1 MPAEVAI
8 SHLYPRVAYDGNS
21 YCGFLDNSDF
31 MAWVKKCSPH
41 SAIPMECFWT
51 LHQCAKQALNLEG
64 DFAEMGVDR
73 GGSASFLA
81 NIVSGSRTLHLF
93 DTFEG
98 MPETDSV
105 RDWHKKGDFSDTSL
119 ERVKEVVGWN
129 SNVAYHPGKIPD
141 SFLGLNALRFSFVH
155 LDLDIYRS
163 TLDALEYVYG
173 RMERGGFIVFDDYAR
188 PTTQG
193 VKDAVNEFFA
203 DKPEYPIQFMGSC
216 QAVIIK
222 L

>member
-1 MPAEVAI
+1 MPGEVLVTN
-8 SHLYPRVAYDGNS
+8 LYPRVAYDGQA
-21 YCGFLDNSDF
+21 YCGFLENRDF
-31 MAWVKKCSPH
+31 MAWVARCSPH
-41 SAIPMECFWT
+41 SALPMECFWT
-51 LHQCAKQALNLEG
+51 IHQCAKQAINVKG

-73 GGSASFLA
+73 GGSAAFLA
-81 NIVSGSRTLHLF
+81 NILGGLRTLHLF
-93 DTFEG
+93 DTFDG
-98 MPETDSV
+98 MPQTDPLH
-105 RDWHKKGDFSDTSL
+105 DWHQKGDFSATSL
-119 ERVKEVVGWN
+119 DSAKAIVGWHR
-129 SNVAYHPGKIPD
+129 NVSFHQGKIPD